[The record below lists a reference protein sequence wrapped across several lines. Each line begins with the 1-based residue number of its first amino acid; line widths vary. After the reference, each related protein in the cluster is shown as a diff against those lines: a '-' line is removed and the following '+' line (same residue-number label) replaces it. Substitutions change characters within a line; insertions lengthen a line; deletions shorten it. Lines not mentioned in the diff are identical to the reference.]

1 MDLAIADLVMPKGTM
16 LKVEDGRGVVLEV
29 KRGLLWLTQEG
40 DTRDRYIG
48 AGDWLRLDG
57 DGLAIANALQ
67 RTVVCIGA
75 AEGADARAPI
85 LVRDD
90 AGHNVVIREPLLARL
105 RRLLF
110 EPQGEMA

>member
-1 MDLAIADLVMPKGTM
+1 MDLVMPDLAMPKGSM
-16 LKVEDGRGVVLEV
+16 LKVDAGRGIVLEV

-48 AGDWLRLDG
+48 TGDWLRLDG

-67 RTVVCIGA
+67 RTIVCIA
-75 AEGADARAPI
+75 AVEGADARAPM

-90 AGHNVVIREPLLARL
+90 AGHNVVVRESLLARL
-105 RRLLF
+105 RRLIF

>member
-1 MDLAIADLVMPKGTM
+1 MDLALAKGSM
-16 LKVEDGRGVVLEV
+16 LKVEDGRGIVLEV

-40 DTRDRYIG
+40 DARDRYIG

-67 RTVVCIGA
+67 RTIVCIVA
-75 AEGADARAPI
+75 AEGADARAP
-85 LVRDD
+85 LLTRDD
-90 AGHNVVIREPLLARL
+90 AGHKVVVREPMLARL
-105 RRLLF
+105 RRLIF